1 MARGRAPGL
10 KVATTEST
18 ISAADLNKESEKVSD
33 EDESNNDE
41 KQVSETTTVSGLNR
55 LKSRPRIQISKP
67 SERPKAAPINRKPN
81 PLLARRRLGALG
93 VSTTAAPAE
102 EPADKVEDDAS
113 EKESEEHE
121 IDNDSS
127 AAVTETAE
135 PVTEAPRGL
144 GLLGN
149 RRRPL
154 LRKPGTLLQ
163 SS

>member
-1 MARGRAPGL
+1 MPAP
-10 KVATTEST
+10 ST
-18 ISAADLNKESEKVSD
+18 VETNKDEKVIE
-33 EDESNNDE
+33 EDENNNEE
-41 KQVSETTTVSGLNR
+41 KTASETTTVSGLNR
-55 LKSRPRIQISKP
+55 LKSRPRIQITKP

-93 VSTTAAPAE
+93 GSTTAAPIE
-102 EPADKVEDDAS
+102 EPVDKNDDDAI
-113 EKESEEHE
+113 EKDTEEHE
-121 IDNDSS
+121 AENDKDSS
-127 AAVTETAE
+127 ADVTEPSE